1 MAEQFYDINNPIL
14 RPLHKQYIRQCL
26 DNLKDKGNV
35 VQLLSEEYTGP
46 LHFTRF
52 WLETIAEWEKRL
64 ACILWW
70 R

>member
-1 MAEQFYDINNPIL
+1 MPFTGDKRIFMAEQFYDINNPIL

-52 WLETIAEWEKRL
+52 GSRQ
-64 ACILWW
+64 
-70 R
+70 